1 MQTKVNLSSFVLMV
15 ECVLSRHAVQNY
27 AMHHPFTV
35 LFFCYGGQL
44 TSEEMT
50 IDLARNIFNR
60 VPVSLNFVLFYCQE
74 KDTINPS
81 GCPLLKAN
89 TVRLIP
95 VGIET
100 NITIPGQ
107 NLPLSKVL
115 LSQILLLFVSIYY
128 SLFLPVRCTAVLFS
142 FSKKHFYSLSI
153 LEST

>member
-1 MQTKVNLSSFVLMV
+1 MCSVTSCCTKLCNAS
-15 ECVLSRHAVQNY
+15 
-27 AMHHPFTV
+27 PFYRFIF
-35 LFFCYGGQL
+35 LLWGQL

-60 VPVSLNFVLFYCQE
+60 VPVSLNFVLFYCQQ
-74 KDTINPS
+74 KDTISPS

-115 LSQILLLFVSIYY
+115 LSQILLLFVSVYC

-142 FSKKHFYSLSI
+142 FSKKHFYLLSI